1 MGFWQSMGQQFSGAW
16 GRLSVGHRIILLMLS
31 VICTGGLV
39 AVAVWASAPQYQ
51 VLSAGL
57 SAKDCATLVNALK
70 DAGVPARMAE
80 GGAVLVPASKMSEAR
95 MAAAEK
101 GVPSNLSQGFDTFQN
116 PKIGMTPFAERINY
130 ISALQ
135 NELATTIGSLDS
147 VSYARVHLVVPERS
161 LFKKDEKQAT
171 ASVLVG
177 MRNGESLSARSA
189 TAIANLVASA
199 VPGLAPQDVT
209 ITDGHGNVLAGG
221 RQNGPENAA
230 DDQWAYRRTVEADL
244 AQKAETMLAR
254 ALGPG
259 RCEVRVSADMQFED
273 TRETRR
279 AYDPETRVVVSES
292 VESTKSTGG
301 GLQVGGAAGSSGNVP
316 GQTQPST
323 ATPAPNTSTTENV
336 DTRYLVGESVKE
348 TVNRGATIKRLSVA
362 AMVDLT
368 PPTPKDAAGAAD
380 PKTQPAMPTVEDIQ
394 RIVEDAVGFDTTRG
408 DSLKI
413 VQANFHTA
421 EAEAQAPSFQFMPWL
436 ASSGQYFAMGA
447 LALVLLVVAKRV
459 MKGIESGGPRP
470 VIVPEIMDADGSGR
484 QQGELSQDEA
494 MRREIARIVG
504 SDPRSASRLLE
515 GWIEEEG

>member
-1 MGFWQSMGQQFSGAW
+1 MGLWQSMGQQFSAAW
-16 GRLSVGHRIILLMLS
+16 GRLSMGHRVILLLLCA
-31 VICTGGLV
+31 VCIGGLV
-39 AVAVWASAPQYQ
+39 AVASWASTPQYE

-57 SAKDCATLVNALK
+57 NAKDCATLVSALK
-70 DAGVPARMAE
+70 DAGVPARLAE
-80 GGAVLVPASKMSEAR
+80 GGAVMVPAGKMSEAR

-147 VSYARVHLVVPERS
+147 VSYARVHLVVPEQS
-161 LFKKDEKQAT
+161 LFKKDQKQAT

-199 VPGLAPQDVT
+199 VPGLSPQDVT

-221 RQNGPENAA
+221 RQNGPETAA
-230 DDQWAYRRTVEADL
+230 DDQWTYRRTVEADL
-244 AQKAETMLAR
+244 AQKAETMLTR

-259 RCEVRVSADMQFED
+259 RCEVRVSAEMTFED
-273 TRETRR
+273 TRETKR
-279 AYDPETRVVVSES
+279 AYDPETRVIVSES
-292 VESTKSTGG
+292 LESSKTTGSG
-301 GLQVGGAAGSSGNVP
+301 MQVGGTAGAAGNIPSQ
-316 GQTQPST
+316 GQPASAT
-323 ATPAPNTSTTENV
+323 ASPNTSTTENV

-368 PPTPKDAAGAAD
+368 APPAKEGADA
-380 PKTQPAMPTVEDIQ
+380 KTQPAMPTPEDIQ
-394 RIVEDAVGFDTTRG
+394 RIVEDAVGFDTKRG

-413 VQANFHTA
+413 VQANFHSP
-421 EAEAQAPSFQFMPWL
+421 EAEAQAQAGSFQLMPFIT
-436 ASSGQYFAMGA
+436 STGQYFAIAG
-447 LALVLLVVAKRV
+447 LALVLLVVARRL
-459 MKGIESGGPRP
+459 MKNIESAAPRP
-470 VIVPEIMDADGSGR
+470 VIVPELMEADGSGR
-484 QQGELSQDEA
+484 PQGELSQDEM

-504 SDPRSASRLLE
+504 SDPKSASRLLE
-515 GWIEEEG
+515 GWIEEEE